1 MFHGAASLVPLIDRF
16 TQHLVTIDIEGE
28 SYRQK
33 EKDKPPTQPRTP
45 SSARGAPTVAV
56 RPSAKA
62 RRTA

>member
-33 EKDKPPTQPRTP
+33 EKDKPPTPPRTP
-45 SSARGAPTVAV
+45 SSARAAPTVAV
-56 RPSAKA
+56 RQSAKA

>member
-1 MFHGAASLVPLIDRF
+1 VPLIDRF

>member
-33 EKDKPPTQPRTP
+33 EKDKPPTPPRTP